1 MELTITR
8 SSDEAGRDILV
19 LDGSIDLVTRQ
30 RLLDEGHAVL
40 EAGDG
45 LTLDMAEVDFI
56 DSTGIGALVEL
67 ARAAKAKGSGVLIA
81 RSSARVARVLEFS
94 GLDQALDALA
104 PTPDSGSG
112 AR

>member
-1 MELTITR
+1 MELTINR
-8 SSDEAGRDILV
+8 SKDEAGRDTLV

-30 RLLDEGHAVL
+30 MLLDEGLAVIERGEEL
-40 EAGDG
+40 A
-45 LTLDMAEVDFI
+45 LDMAEVDFI

-67 ARAAKAKGSGVLIA
+67 ARAAKARGSGVQIS

-94 GLDQALDALA
+94 GLDQALDSLSPASDA
-104 PTPDSGSG
+104 GAG